1 MSDPHEQTGVMATK
15 RYAATQGQARAFGES
30 ILESMRQAPFGALP
44 KSELELALFRAMVDA
59 GILDPGNPTF
69 DLARKLE
76 ITPARVRGLVYRYRL
91 MTQGDE
97 ADTLDD
103 VVRALSKTRFELTGE
118 SITFGVEDP
127 YLRDSLA
134 AAFKQ
139 RGIFADSSF
148 NPETVRLSLTA
159 FVEFVDSRLGD
170 DDRKRILAAITHDTH
185 VELSKFRRILKST
198 LASLGK
204 RLVGAAADEAAS
216 DLVDAAWQFTSG
228 LFGADSADAVAAAH
242 RFE

>member
-1 MSDPHEQTGVMATK
+1 MATK

-30 ILESMRQAPFGALP
+30 MLESLRQVPFGALP
-44 KSELELALFRAMVDA
+44 KAELELALFRGLVDA
-59 GILDPGNPTF
+59 GIVDPAAATF
-69 DLARKLE
+69 DLARALE
-76 ITPARVRGLVYRYRL
+76 ITPTRVRGLVYRYRL
-91 MTQGDE
+91 MNQGDE
-97 ADTLDD
+97 ADTLAD
-103 VVRALSKTRFELTGE
+103 VVRALGKTRFELTGE
-118 SITFGVEDP
+118 TITFGVEDP

-134 AAFKQ
+134 AALKQ
-139 RGIFADSSF
+139 RGIFADTSF

-159 FVEFVDSRLGD
+159 FVDFVDSRLSD
-170 DDRKRILAAITHDTH
+170 DDRRRILAALTHDTH
-185 VELSKFRRILKST
+185 VELSRFRRILKSS

-228 LFGADSADAVAAAH
+228 LFGANAEDAAAAAH